1 MSSPITVALLM
12 GIFIATEQWLSQ
24 STKLELQVDSAKVP
38 WREMLV
44 TAILRMRHTQ
54 KLES

>member
-1 MSSPITVALLM
+1 MSSAITVALLM